1 VNSKEAASV
10 RTPRPLILAALLAA
24 IAAIGF
30 SIGKITTST
39 AADASAA
46 HRYTLRV
53 GDKVAI
59 PAVGQLCAV
68 YTEGGA
74 PELFC
79 ARPRHARHQVT
90 IFRDSI
96 LVWKVGHPDAPAW
109 SGKP

>member
-1 VNSKEAASV
+1 VKAPGHLTLTAS
-10 RTPRPLILAALLAA
+10 LAA
-24 IAAIGF
+24 AAIGF
-30 SIGKITTST
+30 SIGKITM
-39 AADASAA
+39 APVAEGSAA

-53 GDKVAI
+53 GDRMTI

-68 YTEGGA
+68 YMEGGA

-79 ARPRHARHQVT
+79 ARPRHARHHVT

-96 LVWKVGHPDAPAW
+96 RVWKASNPGAPVW

>member
-1 VNSKEAASV
+1 MDSARRLGFA
-10 RTPRPLILAALLAA
+10 AALVAG
-24 IAAIGF
+24 AAIGF
-30 SIGKITTST
+30 SIGKIVT
-39 AADASAA
+39 APAAEASAA

-53 GDKVAI
+53 GDKVTI

-68 YTEGGA
+68 YREGGA

-96 LVWKVGHPDAPAW
+96 HVWKAGDPDAPVW

>member
-1 VNSKEAASV
+1 MKA
-10 RTPRPLILAALLAA
+10 PRHLILAAVLAA
-24 IAAIGF
+24 TAVIGF
-30 SIGKITTST
+30 GIVRITMAP
-39 AADASAA
+39 AAQASAA

-53 GDKVAI
+53 GDKVSI

-68 YTEGGA
+68 YREGGA

-90 IFRDSI
+90 IFQDSI
-96 LVWKVGHPDAPAW
+96 EVWKAGDPDAPVW

>member
-1 VNSKEAASV
+1 MNTRRRLV
-10 RTPRPLILAALLAA
+10 LAAVLV
-24 IAAIGF
+24 ITAAIGF
-30 SIGKITTST
+30 SIGKFATAP
-39 AADASAA
+39 AADASAVA

-53 GDKVAI
+53 GDEVSV
-59 PAVGQLCAV
+59 PAVNQRCAI
-68 YTEGGA
+68 YKEGGA

-96 LVWKVGHPDAPAW
+96 LIWKVGNPDHPAW

>member
-1 VNSKEAASV
+1 MKARSHLISAAV
-10 RTPRPLILAALLAA
+10 LAATAA
-24 IAAIGF
+24 GGF
-30 SIGKITTST
+30 TIGKITM
-39 AADASAA
+39 APPAEASAA

-53 GDKVAI
+53 GDKVSI

-68 YTEGGA
+68 YREGGA

-90 IFRDSI
+90 IFQDSI
-96 LVWKVGHPDAPAW
+96 EVWKAGDPDAPVS